1 MLSKSIILPAQPWGM
16 HCFSC
21 SYNHRFGKVYGLQD
35 IPNPSTLFKLTDAWI
50 CGWRKKNIPDPQNII
65 SLVNYEKRDAF
76 VCESPAARASPQCH
90 SPLSSDIQY
99 PHLKGPLFS
108 LMLQGCLQLGM
119 LQETCNASTLHVL
132 CPSFLKDIP
141 IAKTRMNG
149 LLLPNLDVHL
159 SLQAPSKGC
168 SKNPKKRWSPISRF
182 FLPPCFIG
190 GLKRAV

>member
-1 MLSKSIILPAQPWGM
+1 MAYRIYVILLHCLSLQMPGFVDGERKTFLTLKTSSLLLTMRREMLLCVKVQLPEHHLSATHHLLQT
-16 HCFSC
+16 
-21 SYNHRFGKVYGLQD
+21 YN
-35 IPNPSTLFKLTDAWI
+35 T
-50 CGWRKKNIPDPQNII
+50 
-65 SLVNYEKRDAF
+65 
-76 VCESPAARASPQCH
+76 
-90 SPLSSDIQY
+90 

-168 SKNPKKRWSPISRF
+168 SKNPKKR
-182 FLPPCFIG
+182 
-190 GLKRAV
+190 